1 MLRVSTRA
9 WNCLLGVISCGSPD
23 LPLTLK
29 RSAELLYGLDEPH
42 WMVGFLQG
50 LADHQGL
57 DRREARRVY
66 RRAGMARRRP
76 SPHPLR
82 RCHRLLLRV
91 RSAMANPRHRTRAH
105 ATIVRTNSGSS
116 CRWLR
121 MIPSLGTKS
130 AIEPVVAPHA
140 RTGLHVP
147 QTAEQCA
154 KRGVRPVKDRGLAQW
169 SADRNFLAA
178 GERLA

>member
-121 MIPSLGTKS
+121 MIPPWAPNLRLSLWWPRTPAQGYTSLRPRNS
-130 AIEPVVAPHA
+130 APN
-140 RTGLHVP
+140 
-147 QTAEQCA
+147 AES
-154 KRGVRPVKDRGLAQW
+154 VL
-169 SADRNFLAA
+169 
-178 GERLA
+178 